1 MGMRSMKAV
10 VLFLA
15 AGQAAELAA
24 ARTVIDEWGGHAQEE
39 FNPRR
44 IHS

>member
-1 MGMRSMKAV
+1 MEMRSLKAV
-10 VLFLA
+10 VLVLA
-15 AGQAAELAA
+15 VGQAAELAA

-44 IHS
+44 VHS